1 MVIKITGLPGT
12 TVKFLPLQ
20 EQLGAFT
27 VGNMQA
33 VKKKE
38 KALITIIC
46 WPKRHVNIKMQV

>member
-20 EQLGAFT
+20 LGAFT

-33 VKKKE
+33 VKKKK